1 MTLITDIRTKLFGH
15 TLDFRIRLFN
25 ILALGGVIVSLFTV
39 LISITMEMWQT
50 AAVAAFLVVL
60 SISLILFTQKTGK
73 YRIAYHV
80 TIVTIFM
87 IFIPMMFFTSGG
99 HRSGMPTV
107 FLFAVLFTVLML
119 DGKNGIFISFLEIA
133 EYAAVFVFAYLHP
146 EYVTHFDSEVQVL
159 IDVIFANTCVS
170 LICGVVLYFHLKEY
184 DRQREQLRIQNEKL
198 TRYDASR
205 LTFLTT
211 VSHEIKNPLNAINL
225 HAHDT
230 IEMMDEAQ
238 IDTQEIKKNQQIIE
252 NMVRRID
259 RILMDLKDTVA
270 IEQGRLSLSLAPLN
284 LEELLVEISETYFG
298 KNNTSGNKLVLDL
311 EHNLP
316 LIEADY
322 ARLTQVVTNLLSNAI
337 QHTKNGVI
345 TISLYK
351 KGNEQIA
358 VVSDNGEGMSEDLK
372 KDVFHRYVS
381 SGEEYW
387 RHGIGLYVCNQI
399 IEAHGGRI
407 WLESRL
413 NQGTSVAF
421 TLPDKSG

>member
-1 MTLITDIRTKLFGH
+1 MQR
-15 TLDFRIRLFN
+15 
-25 ILALGGVIVSLFTV
+25 
-39 LISITMEMWQT
+39 
-50 AAVAAFLVVL
+50 
-60 SISLILFTQKTGK
+60 
-73 YRIAYHV
+73 Y
-80 TIVTIFM
+80 
-87 IFIPMMFFTSGG
+87 
-99 HRSGMPTV
+99 
-107 FLFAVLFTVLML
+107 
-119 DGKNGIFISFLEIA
+119 SFLPI
-133 EYAAVFVFAYLHP
+133 
-146 EYVTHFDSEVQVL
+146 

-184 DRQREQLRIQNEKL
+184 DRQREQLHIQNEKL

-298 KNNTSGNKLVLDL
+298 KNNTSGNKIVLDL

-413 NQGTSVAF
+413 NQARARRQWREHY
-421 TLPDKSG
+421 D

>member
-1 MTLITDIRTKLFGH
+1 M
-15 TLDFRIRLFN
+15 
-25 ILALGGVIVSLFTV
+25 
-39 LISITMEMWQT
+39 
-50 AAVAAFLVVL
+50 
-60 SISLILFTQKTGK
+60 
-73 YRIAYHV
+73 
-80 TIVTIFM
+80 
-87 IFIPMMFFTSGG
+87 
-99 HRSGMPTV
+99 
-107 FLFAVLFTVLML
+107 
-119 DGKNGIFISFLEIA
+119 
-133 EYAAVFVFAYLHP
+133 
-146 EYVTHFDSEVQVL
+146 
-159 IDVIFANTCVS
+159 
-170 LICGVVLYFHLKEY
+170 
-184 DRQREQLRIQNEKL
+184 QNEKL

-238 IDTQEIKKNQQIIE
+238 IDAPEIKKNQQIIE
-252 NMVRRID
+252 NMVLRID

-372 KDVFHRYVS
+372 KNVFHRYVS

>member
-1 MTLITDIRTKLFGH
+1 MTDIRTKLFGH

-225 HAHDT
+225 YAHDT

-284 LEELLVEISETYFG
+284 LEELFVEISQTYFG
-298 KNNTSGNKLVLDL
+298 KNNTSGNNLVLDL

>member
-146 EYVTHFDSEVQVL
+146 EYVTHFDSEAQVL

-225 HAHDT
+225 YAHDT

-284 LEELLVEISETYFG
+284 LEELFVEISETYFG

>member
-1 MTLITDIRTKLFGH
+1 MTLITDIRTNFFGH

-170 LICGVVLYFHLKEY
+170 LICGVILYFHLKEY

-252 NMVRRID
+252 DMVRRID

>member
-1 MTLITDIRTKLFGH
+1 MTLITDIRTKFFGH

-170 LICGVVLYFHLKEY
+170 LICGVILYFHLKEY

>member
-184 DRQREQLRIQNEKL
+184 DRQREQLHIQNEKL

-298 KNNTSGNKLVLDL
+298 KNNTSGNKIVLDL

>member
-298 KNNTSGNKLVLDL
+298 KNNTSGNNLVLDL

>member
-1 MTLITDIRTKLFGH
+1 
-15 TLDFRIRLFN
+15 
-25 ILALGGVIVSLFTV
+25 
-39 LISITMEMWQT
+39 MEMWQT